1 MNFRRLAVLSQ
12 GWIAL
17 VPQETKE
24 YDFIGIFAGGQ
35 MPFVVR
41 PVPDTKFHEYI
52 GEDYID
58 CIMNG
63 ESWDENR
70 LEYIHIVWQVI
81 GDGVSIFERFGAG

>member
-1 MNFRRLAVLSQ
+1 
-12 GWIAL
+12 
-17 VPQETKE
+17 
-24 YDFIGIFAGGQ
+24 

-70 LEYIHIVWQVI
+70 LEYIHIV
-81 GDGVSIFERFGAG
+81 